1 MYPNQF
7 PDLVLT
13 HVVIMC
19 GKVSLSL
26 SLDNVTVAERDS
38 ESHRTVGGITQR
50 NLALCLN
57 TRWPHMNDKNDENT
71 SWFVSSV

>member
-1 MYPNQF
+1 MEYACFDHCDFLQEVYPKQF

-13 HVVIMC
+13 HIVIMC

-26 SLDNVTVAERDS
+26 SLVNVTVAERDS
-38 ESHRTVGGITQR
+38 ESHRTVGGITPH

-57 TRWPHMNDKNDENT
+57 TRWAHT
-71 SWFVSSV
+71 